1 MPIFVAVAVAGLF
14 VCLGLI
20 HLYWGLGGRIAVAAA
35 IPEINGKPAF
45 TPSRTATFLVAVG
58 LFGAGYV
65 ISVAG
70 HIVASPIGPFSRLM
84 AFALS
89 ALFLARAVGD
99 FRLVGFFKRVR
110 TSRFAKMDTV
120 FYSPLCLSLS
130 LGTGFVAY
138 WSA

>member
-1 MPIFVAVAVAGLF
+1 VANAVSIVVVGLF

-20 HLYWGLGGRIAVAAA
+20 HVYWSLGGRFAAAAA
-35 IPEINGKPAF
+35 IPEVDGKPAF
-45 TPSRTATFLVAVG
+45 TPSRTATFMVALG
-58 LFGAGYV
+58 LFAAGYV
-65 ISVAG
+65 ICAAG
-70 HIVASPIGPFSRLM
+70 HIVASPIAPFSRLM

-110 TSRFAKMDTV
+110 ASRFARMDTV

-130 LGTGFVAY
+130 LGTGYVAY
-138 WSA
+138 WSV